1 MPMIAPV
8 DRLFEFPLDVFVFE
22 IISSESSEESNSGSI
37 KPSVGFSGSLSGSC
51 PGSI

>member
-8 DRLFEFPLDVFVFE
+8 DRLLEFPLDVFE
-22 IISSESSEESNSGSI
+22 IISGESSEESNSGSI
-37 KPSVGFSGSLSGSC
+37 KPSVGFPGSLSGSC